1 MNIRLLTSVIAAGVF
16 AVTGASAER
25 FTADKILFEDITG
38 TVEIVTNGGEEI
50 DVTVEQGKTYSQV
63 TMVLDEETGLV
74 TVKGEKWKE
83 EDTKDCCNDRISRTM
98 NLRKDRKA
106 TTGEPVDDK
115 FFGEYPTIK
124 VTMPRATETSFVDA
138 RMKIAMGDLDAALNL
153 DACYAYGEVGN
164 VEEAVIGVIAGSRL
178 VVGNIEAGL
187 ELDVSG
193 DADVLTGDAAMADI
207 DIAGPGDV
215 IVGSLDGMMDVSIA
229 GSGSLRA
236 TRLQGPLTVRIAG
249 SGAVAVQGGRAEKL
263 KATIDG
269 SGGVFF
275 DGAVIGPDLRLS
287 GSPEIRMRS
296 VTGRISHAGGG
307 EVYVGD
313 KLVEKQ

>member
-1 MNIRLLTSVIAAGVF
+1 MKYRLLTGVAASGLLLS
-16 AVTGASAER
+16 TGASAER
-25 FTADKILFEDITG
+25 FTADKILFDDVTATI
-38 TVEIVTNGGEEI
+38 EIVTNGGDEI
-50 DVTVEQGKTYSQV
+50 DVTIEQGKTYSQV
-63 TMVLDEETGLV
+63 ALSVDDNGLV
-74 TVKGEKWKE
+74 TVKGAEWKE
-83 EDTKDCCNDRISRTM
+83 EDLQDCCNDRIRRTV
-98 NLRKDRKA
+98 NLRKDRKV

-115 FFGEYPTIK
+115 FFADYPTIK
-124 VTMPRATETSFVDA
+124 VTMPRSTETSFIDA

-164 VEEAVIGVIAGSRL
+164 VEEAVIGVVAGSRL
-178 VVGNIEAGL
+178 VVGNVEAAL

-193 DADVLTGDAAMADI
+193 DADVLVGDAAMADI
-207 DIAGPGDV
+207 DIAGTGDV

-229 GSGSLRA
+229 GSGSVRA
-236 TRLQGPLTVRIAG
+236 TRLEGPLTVRIAG

-275 DGAVIGPDLRLS
+275 EGAVVGPDLRLS

-296 VTGRISHAGGG
+296 VTGRIAHVGGG
-307 EVYVGD
+307 EVFVND
-313 KLVEKQ
+313 KLVEKK